1 MAENML
7 LKNGIAAYNDKRYKD
22 ALKYFKKYHDDG
34 KDNDSQDYYFFAGLV
49 YIRMGD
55 LDAACNNLRKL
66 IPVKLSPEAGLRLR
80 MLLGY
85 VYAMK
90 EDYRVSK
97 EVFQSALK
105 FQPDNV
111 QVLSALGFV
120 AYKSGNP
127 KEAIKLLKKAV
138 KTDEQNPSAHNSLGY
153 IYATTEDKFDSALKE
168 CELALSLKPGYPAY
182 LDSIGWTYF
191 KMGHTAQAKKFL
203 TEALDKLPESDEIR
217 DHFKE
222 VVVKELNS
230 KKYRDKID

>member
-7 LKNGIAAYNDKRYKD
+7 LKNGIAAYNDKRYRD
-22 ALKYFKKYHDDG
+22 ALKYFKKYHDEAKGD
-34 KDNDSQDYYFFAGLV
+34 KNQDYYFFAGLV
-49 YIRMGD
+49 FIRMGD
-55 LDAACNNLRKL
+55 LDGAIDNLRKL
-66 IPVKLSPEAGLRLR
+66 INAKLSHGAGLRLR

-90 EDYRVSK
+90 ENYKVAK

-105 FQPDNV
+105 FQPEDV
-111 QVLSALGFV
+111 QVLSALGYI
-120 AYKSGNP
+120 AYKAGNP
-127 KEAIKLLKKAV
+127 KEAIRLLKKAV
-138 KTDEQNPSAHNSLGY
+138 KADEQNPNAHNSLGY
-153 IYATTEDKFDSALKE
+153 VYATTEDKFDAALKE
-168 CELALSLKPGYPAY
+168 CEIALSLTPGYPAY

-191 KMGHTAQAKKFL
+191 KMGNTALAKRFL

-230 KKYRDKID
+230 KKHKDRID